1 MMSLC
6 GGMRAS
12 RPTDMIYG
20 TPYNKD
26 GGRTMCAPDGLY
38 KLKGSYIECRTLRF
52 LSGADATRSTEII
65 LYYLFFFHSNKNA
78 PSLAGRRI

>member
-1 MMSLC
+1 
-6 GGMRAS
+6 
-12 RPTDMIYG
+12 
-20 TPYNKD
+20 
-26 GGRTMCAPDGLY
+26 MCAPYGLY
-38 KLKGSYIECRTLRF
+38 KLIECRTLRF